1 MAKKVTSGD
10 FYNFF
15 FNVVIVKD
23 DQKTRTVFPLWA
35 GPLDATQIR
44 AANFPKSSEPLRSL
58 PFVQEVTVEHM
69 MGEVAR
75 ITVILTPPYEDGIKL
90 INSELIE
97 AGVSTLE
104 VQFGYVV
111 NGKANLSK
119 VFRGVM
125 LLPEVQIGEDITITL
140 HAQGVGGFAISR
152 VESSETFKK
161 RTVMEILAD
170 VLADSG
176 IIPVFR
182 RFGNGSQTATPDQS
196 IAARL
201 SEIEKAVTDTS
212 IEKESV
218 GGRTV
223 FEFVDY
229 LLQQHNCYYL
239 IQELDEASRN
249 ALVQGTDAVFTVRSQ
264 KVIKNAKAVLYVFPK
279 AGILGGEAEYQLLLY
294 TNPGGFN
301 PQSNPPSYPVFSAN
315 TPNMAVFL
323 HGATRGGVIG
333 MYDAKTGKFKNEKIS
348 PDEIGRQEKGTKS
361 SGKKASIDKSDHLP
375 EAHKLDTIDR
385 PGHNTKHYMAD
396 ADTEALTLR
405 ERKSAVSQ
413 LQDISGNFGVNM
425 TVETL
430 GIPDIQPGH
439 SVELRGV
446 GIRYSGK
453 YAVMRVV
460 HTAGP
465 NGYMTTLEMI
475 ANAMEILTAASANSS
490 VKYAPANNGPERKTP
505 PTPGDFPLTTS
516 ATHARYPV

>member
-161 RTVMEILAD
+161 RNVMEIFAD

-182 RFGNGSQTATPDQS
+182 RFGNSSQTASLLPQDYRKLKKLSPTRQS
-196 IAARL
+196 
-201 SEIEKAVTDTS
+201 
-212 IEKESV
+212 
-218 GGRTV
+218 
-223 FEFVDY
+223 
-229 LLQQHNCYYL
+229 
-239 IQELDEASRN
+239 
-249 ALVQGTDAVFTVRSQ
+249 
-264 KVIKNAKAVLYVFPK
+264 
-279 AGILGGEAEYQLLLY
+279 
-294 TNPGGFN
+294 
-301 PQSNPPSYPVFSAN
+301 
-315 TPNMAVFL
+315 
-323 HGATRGGVIG
+323 
-333 MYDAKTGKFKNEKIS
+333 
-348 PDEIGRQEKGTKS
+348 
-361 SGKKASIDKSDHLP
+361 KK
-375 EAHKLDTIDR
+375 
-385 PGHNTKHYMAD
+385 
-396 ADTEALTLR
+396 
-405 ERKSAVSQ
+405 
-413 LQDISGNFGVNM
+413 
-425 TVETL
+425 
-430 GIPDIQPGH
+430 
-439 SVELRGV
+439 
-446 GIRYSGK
+446 
-453 YAVMRVV
+453 RV
-460 HTAGP
+460 
-465 NGYMTTLEMI
+465 
-475 ANAMEILTAASANSS
+475 
-490 VKYAPANNGPERKTP
+490 
-505 PTPGDFPLTTS
+505 
-516 ATHARYPV
+516 